1 VQKEALMAD
10 TRWIKLTG
18 IYRLRKEPDPDAT
31 KLDTC
36 TAGDVGNVISEKE
49 EWLEV
54 IIRRFGG
61 TYATGWIPK
70 AKVADLDG
78 PPPRSEVDATQFIK
92 NCVDAELWLNRK
104 PEAAPYFVVADFL
117 IAIALIE
124 SGMANPAPSQ
134 GDDREG
140 PFRISVNQ
148 WGTFVNG
155 LGKGMFTVQDRSD
168 YLDQCYGAA
177 AICHMLT
184 KELSVAFA
192 DEGNVGDPFIPSY
205 VEVFLAYICGA
216 PSVIAMHR
224 AKTENSGEKP
234 VEAILLAN
242 GWTAE
247 AANKLFD
254 ERKEFLK
261 INATE
266 RENVQGAYAKVEKR
280 LNAEFKTVLKLFK
293 DLAPEDLPIFETAG
307 GGGWMQEAKLQEEFW
322 RSSTVSEGEGT
333 GKARVI
339 EYFKSIGVNTDE
351 VLHWCGAFA
360 GHCMTKAAL
369 GGQIVKDPAM
379 ASSWR
384 QFGQK
389 LNLGASSFPE
399 GAVVVLAPDKNSN
412 TSGHV
417 GFYVRHLSGPSKLQ
431 VELLGGNQ
439 SDRVKRSAFSTSK
452 IVDVRWPMGVTADSN
467 PDQGPQPSTDALQ
480 ALLDEISVHE
490 SGGNYEAYFR
500 KANNTTIKFT
510 TKTINEVIA
519 WQKQY
524 VRDGS
529 PSSAVGRYQIIRTTL
544 QGLQSDMGLSGS
556 TLFDKNTQDRMAKQ
570 LLVQA
575 KLKVYLTGKISMTE
589 FGKRIARVWASL
601 PVLADTQGAHRAIIR
616 GQSYYAGDGLNKAGA
631 KPARIEQLLQ
641 DLV

>member
-1 VQKEALMAD
+1 MAD

-18 IYRLRKEPDPDAT
+18 IYRLRKDPRPDGT
-31 KLDTC
+31 KMDTC
-36 TAGDVGNVISEKE
+36 TAGDVGNVVTQNDA
-49 EWLEV
+49 WLEV
-54 IIRRFGG
+54 IVRRFGG

-70 AKVADLDG
+70 EKVADLDG

-104 PEAAPYFVVADFL
+104 PEAAPYYVVADFL
-117 IAIALIE
+117 IAMALIE

-140 PFRISVNQ
+140 PFRISAEQ
-148 WGTFVNG
+148 WGKFVSG
-155 LGKGMFTVQDRSD
+155 LGKDMFTVQDRSD

-177 AICHMLT
+177 AICHALT

-192 DEGNVGDPFIPSY
+192 DEGNAGDPFIPSY

-242 GWTAE
+242 GWTTE
-247 AANKLFD
+247 AANKLFE

-280 LNAEFKTVLKLFK
+280 LNAEFKNVLKLFK
-293 DLAPEDLPIFETAG
+293 DLAPEDLPIVETAG

-322 RSSTVSEGEGT
+322 SSGAVSENEPS

-351 VLHWCGAFA
+351 VLNWCGAFA

-439 SDRVKRSAFSTSK
+439 SDKVKRSAFSTSK

-467 PDQGPQPSTDALQ
+467 PDQGPQPQTDALQ
-480 ALLDEISVHE
+480 ALLEEISVHE

-500 KANNTTIKFT
+500 KARNTSIIFT
-510 TKTINEVIA
+510 AKTINEVIA

-524 VRDGS
+524 VRNGS

-544 QGLQSDMGLSGS
+544 QGLQSEMGLSGS
-556 TLFDKNTQDRMAKQ
+556 TLFDRNTQDSMAKR
-570 LLVQA
+570 LLVRR
-575 KLKVYLTGKISMTE
+575 KLKAYLNGQISMTE
-589 FGKRIARVWASL
+589 FGKRIAMEWASL
-601 PVLADTQGAHRAIIR
+601 PVLAETRRGTRTVNR
-616 GQSYYAGDGLNKAGA
+616 GQSYYAGDGLNSAGA
-631 KPARIEQLLQ
+631 KPAKIEQLLRALIQ
-641 DLV
+641 PGG

>member
-1 VQKEALMAD
+1 MAD

-70 AKVADLDG
+70 LKVADLDG
-78 PPPRSEVDATQFIK
+78 PPPRNEVDATQFIK

-124 SGMANPAPSQ
+124 SGMKNPEPTA

-140 PFRISVNQ
+140 PFRISAAK
-148 WGTFVNG
+148 WGAFVNG
-155 LGKGMFTVQDRSD
+155 FGKDMFTAEDRSD

-177 AICHMLT
+177 AICHALT
-184 KELSVAFA
+184 KELSIAFS
-192 DEGNVGDPFIPSY
+192 DEGAQGEPFIPSY
-205 VEVFLAYICGA
+205 VEVFLSYFCGA
-216 PSVIAMHR
+216 PAVIAMHR
-224 AKTENSGEKP
+224 AKTESSGEKP

-261 INATE
+261 ISATE

-280 LNAEFKTVLKLFK
+280 LNTEFKNVLKLFK
-293 DLAPEDLPIFETAG
+293 DLAPEDLPIVETAG
-307 GGGWMQEAKLQEEFW
+307 GGGWMQEAKVQEQFW
-322 RSSTVSEGEGT
+322 STGPISESEGD
-333 GKARVI
+333 GKTRVL
-339 EYFKSIGVNTDE
+339 EYFKSIGFNTTE
-351 VLHWCGAFA
+351 VLNWCGAFA
-360 GHCMTKAAL
+360 GHCMTKAGL
-369 GGQIVKDPAM
+369 GGQVVKSPAV
-379 ASSWR
+379 AANWR

-389 LNLGASSFPE
+389 LNLGAASFPE

-412 TSGHV
+412 SSGHV

-439 SDRVKRSAFSTSK
+439 SDKVKRSAFSTSK
-452 IVDVRWPMGVTADSN
+452 IVDVRWPIGESTDSN
-467 PDQGPQPSTDALQ
+467 PDLGPQAETDALQ
-480 ALLDEISVHE
+480 ALIDEISQHE

-500 KANNTTIKFT
+500 KAKNTSIIFT
-510 TKTINEVIA
+510 AKSINEVIA
-519 WQKQY
+519 WQRQY
-524 VRDGS
+524 VQNGS

-544 QGLQSDMGLSGS
+544 QGLQSEMGLSGS
-556 TLFDKNTQDRMAKQ
+556 ALFDKKTQDSMAKR
-570 LLVQA
+570 LLVRR
-575 KLKVYLTGKISMTE
+575 KLKAYLNGTISMTE
-589 FGKRIARVWASL
+589 FGKRIAMEWASL
-601 PVLADTQGAHRAIIR
+601 PVLAETQGAHRTVSR
-616 GQSYYAGDGLNKAGA
+616 GQSYYAGDGLNSAGA
-631 KPARIEQLLQ
+631 KPAKIEQLLRALIQ
-641 DLV
+641 PGG